1 MQEWYQENQQN
12 LSIRVKIFLK
22 CPLRSE
28 PTFFYRIVWTKQ
40 FLSNFDSTPLTC
52 DHALFPVKIS
62 QILQNV
68 IVFFPEKVDEINTS
82 FLHIW
87 IAKWMKFC
95 RTTAHFLDFG
105 YLQEEKRVVVG
116 PKVLT
121 LGPSLLHKQ
130 SNPSKVFQAVFL
142 TARVLPLLRISALLD
157 NTGGSKDL
165 KTSQKGLFRGSRIG
179 TENFGNF

>member
-1 MQEWYQENQQN
+1 MPY
-12 LSIRVKIFLK
+12 FL
-22 CPLRSE
+22 L
-28 PTFFYRIVWTKQ
+28 
-40 FLSNFDSTPLTC
+40 
-52 DHALFPVKIS
+52 KIS

-68 IVFFPEKVDEINTS
+68 IVFFPEKVDEINT
-82 FLHIW
+82 LHIW
-87 IAKWMKFC
+87 IAKWLKFC
-95 RTTAHFLDFG
+95 RTTAYFLDFG
-105 YLQEEKRVVVG
+105 YLQEEERVVVG

-142 TARVLPLLRISALLD
+142 TARVLPLLRISAILD

-165 KTSQKGLFRGSRIG
+165 KSSQKGLFRGSRIG

>member
-1 MQEWYQENQQN
+1 M
-12 LSIRVKIFLK
+12 
-22 CPLRSE
+22 
-28 PTFFYRIVWTKQ
+28 
-40 FLSNFDSTPLTC
+40 
-52 DHALFPVKIS
+52 
-62 QILQNV
+62 
-68 IVFFPEKVDEINTS
+68 
-82 FLHIW
+82 
-87 IAKWMKFC
+87 
-95 RTTAHFLDFG
+95 
-105 YLQEEKRVVVG
+105 VG

-142 TARVLPLLRISALLD
+142 TARVLPLLRISELLD